1 MTNVI
6 IEVSGG
12 VVQNVA
18 ANRQDVR
25 VVVIDWDD
33 IECTPAEEYIPII
46 QSTGNVKSLCPETR
60 RFYKRAVHRW
70 SPSLQLQHPLLL

>member
-6 IEVSGG
+6 IEVHGG

-18 ANRQDVR
+18 ANRRNVR

-33 IECTPAEEYIPII
+33 IECTPAEKYVPMP
-46 QSTGNVKSLCPETR
+46 QFAGNVKSLSAETR
-60 RFYKRAVHRW
+60 RFYKQAVA
-70 SPSLQLQHPLLL
+70 

>member
-6 IEVSGG
+6 IEVHGG

-18 ANRQDVR
+18 ANRGDVR

-33 IECTPAEEYIPII
+33 IECTPAEKYVPML
-46 QSTGNVKSLCPETR
+46 QSTGSVKSLTPETR
-60 RFYKRAVHRW
+60 RLYGRATDR
-70 SPSLQLQHPLLL
+70 

>member
-6 IEVSGG
+6 IEVHGG

-18 ANRQDVR
+18 ANRRNVR

-33 IECTPAEEYIPII
+33 IECTPADKYVPML
-46 QSTGNVKSLCPETR
+46 QATGNVKSLSAETR
-60 RFYKRAVHRW
+60 RFYKLAVA
-70 SPSLQLQHPLLL
+70 

>member
-18 ANRQDVR
+18 ANRRNVR

-33 IECTPAEEYIPII
+33 IECTPVEEYMPMMEH
-46 QSTGNVKSLCPETR
+46 TGNVASLSPETR
-60 RFYKRAVHRW
+60 RFYEQAVDR
-70 SPSLQLQHPLLL
+70 

>member
-6 IEVSGG
+6 IEVHGG

-18 ANRQDVR
+18 ANRRNVR

-33 IECTPAEEYIPII
+33 IESTPAGKYTPMS
-46 QSTGNVKSLCPETR
+46 QPTGNVKSLTPETH
-60 RFYKRAVHRW
+60 RFYKKAIDR
-70 SPSLQLQHPLLL
+70 